1 MGGDGRL
8 TDEPRIKVSS
18 KERWLTANNF
28 QHSRGLIKES
38 NGNERKNTETPA
50 LDGKTNRKQMVGRG
64 VHFLWRGSFTRRIIS
79 LGSTR
84 ATSPGRRTNTH
95 EIIQFLA
102 QLSNAVLV
110 FSRFPLP
117 SLFISLLILRNR
129 NRMETAG

>member
-79 LGSTR
+79 DCSC
-84 ATSPGRRTNTH
+84 N
-95 EIIQFLA
+95 
-102 QLSNAVLV
+102 LSRKN
-110 FSRFPLP
+110 
-117 SLFISLLILRNR
+117 
-129 NRMETAG
+129 ETQGKTKPKIMCGPC